1 MSLQDKQTIAGQ
13 LRDLVGQTTPYE
25 QPFLYYLP
33 EYLYKK
39 EFESISPVN
48 LLRYAQ
54 IALTLEKKVVLS
66 DGLRILNQLV
76 VPGDGSIKPTS
87 PSYFFNNNTFSW
99 RELGGHTTIADVVS
113 HIVNKTI
120 FIYSLGESIP

>member
-1 MSLQDKQTIAGQ
+1 MIMQPQDKQVIAGQ
-13 LRDLVGQTTPYE
+13 LKDLVGQTTPYE
-25 QPFLYYLP
+25 HPFLYYLP

-39 EFESISPVN
+39 EFESISPIS
-48 LLRYAQ
+48 LLHYAQ
-54 IALTLEKKVVLS
+54 IALTQEKKEVLF
-66 DGLRILNQLV
+66 DGLKILNQLV

-99 RELGGHTTIADVVS
+99 KELGGHTSIADVVS

-120 FIYSLGESIP
+120 FIYSLGK